1 MTARSLPPIPTATTR
16 RRSSR
21 PVIYPTSDGK
31 PMAETDLHADYI
43 IYVKEALKTFFAA
56 TGRIAYVS
64 GNNFLYWQEGDP
76 KKCVSPDGY
85 VVFEVP
91 QRPRDSYFAWQE
103 NGRLPAVVFEFTS
116 GKTRREDLHGK
127 RDLYERTLRV
137 PEYFLFDPT
146 GDFLRPHRLQGFRL
160 DESGTYQ
167 PIPLVDD
174 RLHSQ
179 QLNLDLV
186 LEGDAL
192 RLSDPVR
199 QTFLLTPQEHAARA
213 DAEAARAQTEAQR
226 AQTEAQRAQAEAQRA
241 QTAEAELARL
251 RARLTVLEQAAA
263 APPNQ
268 PEDTINTEN

>member
-1 MTARSLPPIPTATTR
+1 
-16 RRSSR
+16 
-21 PVIYPTSDGK
+21 V
-31 PMAETDLHADYI
+31 
-43 IYVKEALKTFFAA
+43 
-56 TGRIAYVS
+56 
-64 GNNFLYWQEGDP
+64 
-76 KKCVSPDGY
+76 
-85 VVFEVP
+85 
-91 QRPRDSYFAWQE
+91 
-103 NGRLPAVVFEFTS
+103 
-116 GKTRREDLHGK
+116 
-127 RDLYERTLRV
+127 
-137 PEYFLFDPT
+137 
-146 GDFLRPHRLQGFRL
+146 

-199 QTFLLTPQEHAARA
+199 QTFLLTPQEHASRA
-213 DAEAARAQTEAQR
+213 DAEAARAQTEAQRAQTEAQR